1 MRETA
6 DACVCVCV
14 GSVCVL
20 IVCLLAQLLDHLQNK
35 ITNQN
40 E

>member
-6 DACVCVCV
+6 DARLCV
-14 GSVCVL
+14 GSVCAL
-20 IVCLLAQLLDHLQNK
+20 IVCLLAQLLDYLQNK